1 MGGGDGPTT
10 MRAPEILKQIPASG
24 DAGVAVASALIASGT
39 ATPFI
44 LTIDKA
50 VVQAAA
56 GTTSLSQALAQNTKD
71 LFLRLPQLV
80 KSPALWLV
88 WGVYGA
94 TYTAA
99 NLIDVVSERKQ
110 VAASTHSSA
119 KLVGTTGINMG
130 SSLVKDILFAKMF
143 GKQDVAKEAAEAA
156 KTVAKRSVPPATYG
170 IFLMRDT
177 LTIGAG
183 FTLPPLVASGLK
195 STAGMESKA
204 ADKTAQIIT
213 PMGMQL
219 VCTPMHLL
227 ALNMYNTPN
236 APWAQR
242 AQEVWATCPQSTVV
256 RMLRFCC
263 AYGFGGLL
271 NKELTARGKAYNEQK
286 YLSAIKVN
294 EKQVD
299 TKKDGSENLLG
310 QLQGQR
316 A

>member
-10 MRAPEILKQIPASG
+10 MRSPETLAQIPVSADVGFALGSAVVSSG
-24 DAGVAVASALIASGT
+24 S

-56 GTTSLSQALAQNTKD
+56 GTQSLGSALVAGVKD
-71 LFLRLPQLV
+71 LVFNLPQLV
-80 KSPALWLV
+80 RSPALWLV

-99 NLIDVVSERKQ
+99 NLIDVVAERQQ
-110 VAASTHSSA
+110 VSPTTHSSA
-119 KLVGTTGINMG
+119 KLVGTTGVNM
-130 SSLVKDILFAKMF
+130 SASLLKDVAFAKMF
-143 GKQDVAKEAAEAA
+143 GKKEVVKEVTDAA
-156 KTVAKRSVPPATYG
+156 KTAAKAATKRVPPATYA
-170 IFLMRDT
+170 IFLARDG

-183 FTLPPLVASGLK
+183 FTLPAMVQQGLQGAGMQPK
-195 STAGMESKA
+195 TAG
-204 ADKTAQIIT
+204 TVAQLGT

-219 VCTPMHLL
+219 ICTPLHLL
-227 ALNMYNTPN
+227 ALNMYNTPT
-236 APWAQR
+236 ATLSQR
-242 AQEVWATCPQSTVV
+242 ATEVWSTCPESTFV

-271 NKELTARGKAYNEQK
+271 NKDLVARGKAYNQEK
-286 YLSAIKVN
+286 YC
-294 EKQVD
+294 
-299 TKKDGSENLLG
+299 GSELSRTGSLPTAIMG
-310 QLQGQR
+310 R

>member
-1 MGGGDGPTT
+1 MGGGDGPNT
-10 MRAPEILKQIPASG
+10 MRPAEVVKQIPVSA
-24 DAGVAVASALIASGT
+24 DAGVALASALCASGT

-56 GTTSLSQALAQNTKD
+56 GTMSLSQALAQGTKD
-71 LFLRLPQLV
+71 LFIRFPQLV
-80 KSPALWLV
+80 RSPALWLV

-99 NLIDVVSERKQ
+99 NLIDVVSERMQ
-110 VAASTHSSA
+110 VSATTHSSA
-119 KLVGTTGINMG
+119 KLVVTTGTNM
-130 SSLVKDILFAKMF
+130 SASLVKDILFAKMF
-143 GKQDVAKEAAEAA
+143 GKQDVVKEAGEAA
-156 KTVAKRSVPPATYG
+156 KAAAKRSVPPATYG

-183 FTLPPLVASGLK
+183 FTLPPLVAGGLQ
-195 STAGMESKA
+195 SSAGMEPKV
-204 ADKTAQIIT
+204 ADKVAQIAT

-219 VCTPMHLL
+219 VCTPLHLL
-227 ALNMYNTPN
+227 ALNMYNTPQ

-242 AQEVWATCPQSTVV
+242 AQEVWATCPQSTFV

-271 NKELTARGKAYNEQK
+271 NKDLTARGRIYNEQK
-286 YLSAIKVN
+286 YLSKPP
-294 EKQVD
+294 QV
-299 TKKDGSENLLG
+299 K
-310 QLQGQR
+310 
-316 A
+316 

>member
-1 MGGGDGPTT
+1 MGGGDGPTNF
-10 MRAPEILKQIPASG
+10 RPPETLKRIPVSADVSVALGSAICASG
-24 DAGVAVASALIASGT
+24 A

-56 GTTSLSQALAQNTKD
+56 GNMSLSNALAQGVKE
-71 LFLRLPQLV
+71 LFVNFPRLV
-80 KSPALWLV
+80 RSPALWLV

-99 NLIDVVSERKQ
+99 NVMDVVSERKEIS
-110 VAASTHSSA
+110 AKTHSSV
-119 KLVGTTGINMG
+119 KLVGTTGVNM
-130 SSLVKDILFAKMF
+130 SASLVKDVMFAKMF
-143 GKQDVAKEAAEAA
+143 GKQDVVKEATDAA
-156 KTVAKRSVPPATYG
+156 KTVAKRVPPATYG

-183 FTLPPLVASGLK
+183 FTLPPLVASGLT
-195 STAGMESKA
+195 STTGMEPKVA
-204 ADKTAQIIT
+204 ATVSQLAT

-219 VCTPMHLL
+219 ICTPMHLL
-227 ALNMYNTPN
+227 ALNMYNTPS
-236 APWAQR
+236 ATLTQR
-242 AQEVWATCPQSTVV
+242 AQEVWATCPQSTFV

-271 NKELTARGKAYNEQK
+271 NKDLTARGRAYNESK
-286 YLSAIKVN
+286 YAN
-294 EKQVD
+294 AD
-299 TKKDGSENLLG
+299 TSRSINTVIPNLLNAS
-310 QLQGQR
+310 LNR